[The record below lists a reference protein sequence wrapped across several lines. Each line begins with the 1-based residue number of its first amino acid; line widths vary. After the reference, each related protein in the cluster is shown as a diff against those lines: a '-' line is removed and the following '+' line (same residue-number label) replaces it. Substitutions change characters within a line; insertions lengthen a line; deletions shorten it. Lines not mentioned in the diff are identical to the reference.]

1 MVRLPSGEQDSL
13 RPGTV
18 QPSLMEGCEVAEVAP
33 HIRRATS
40 AASCNMMWCL
50 ANPAADFAKEGCA
63 FGRRVGLKLYGLQ
76 PDLATSQPSRRLLPL
91 LQTSRLVMDVL
102 VTLSDLYGVSKT
114 LLSVPCHPSCYCL
127 DPWRAPME
135 TQWRST
141 LPQSRRSPR
150 SSPPT
155 RRSWSGRLPRRPR
168 IRSRSCCY
176 RDSNTGC
183 GNGGT
188 RVPTR
193 STGGSSAESPPNTA
207 KTTNS

>member
-1 MVRLPSGEQDSL
+1 MGRLP
-13 RPGTV
+13 T
-18 QPSLMEGCEVAEVAP
+18 
-33 HIRRATS
+33 IRRATS
-40 AASCNMMWCL
+40 AASYDVMWCL
-50 ANPAADFAKEGCA
+50 ANPCSKFC
-63 FGRRVGLKLYGLQ
+63 GRKLRLWWRVGLKLYSPQ

-102 VTLSDLYGVSKT
+102 VTLSDLYRVSKT
-114 LLSVPCHPSCYCL
+114 LLSVPYYPSCYCL